1 MRWKSRRICSSSTL
15 PAKQTTKPGKH
26 PPRRTR
32 RRTTPRRPWI
42 SCDPDS
48 IIIDV
53 KKDVLK
59 NGGIYRIRASLKGM
73 RDGMNILNVVNGLRY
88 FSSDASVATASE
100 TGKIRVSGAGTCT
113 VYILAN
119 NGVRT
124 SLEVRVK

>member
-1 MRWKSRRICSSSTL
+1 M
-15 PAKQTTKPGKH
+15 
-26 PPRRTR
+26 
-32 RRTTPRRPWI
+32 
-42 SCDPDS
+42 
-48 IIIDV
+48 

-88 FSSDASVATASE
+88 FSSDASEATASE

-119 NGVRT
+119 NGIRA
-124 SLEVRVK
+124 SLEVRAK